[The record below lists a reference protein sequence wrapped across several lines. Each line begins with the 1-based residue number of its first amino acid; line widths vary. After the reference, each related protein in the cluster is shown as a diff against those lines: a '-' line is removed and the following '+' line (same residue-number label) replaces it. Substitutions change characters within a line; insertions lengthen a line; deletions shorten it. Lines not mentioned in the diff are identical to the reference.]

1 LNRHGLD
8 RKGAVWSK
16 KRLDLLVVFQT
27 AEPAVGFLVQESRC
41 KMGRGCAMH
50 HLHLFLADSWIKSAK
65 DSMWSEEGRDPDDH
79 FLGFCWSFDC
89 PPRGAS
95 GVCEGGGRVGSS
107 RALGDSSDCPSPS
120 DCPSLSDC
128 HCLRDLNVRLDAFS
142 LSGFSVRSCPFRHHS
157 FCGQNGFLTSS
168 VL

>member
-1 LNRHGLD
+1 LFFKQQSLWEWGFWFRRLCA
-8 RKGAVWSK
+8 KWAV
-16 KRLDLLVVFQT
+16 D
-27 AEPAVGFLVQESRC
+27 VQCIIYIS
-41 KMGRGCAMH
+41 
-50 HLHLFLADSWIKSAK
+50 FWADSWIKSAE
-65 DSMWSEEGRDPDDH
+65 DSKWSEEGRDPDDH
-79 FLGFCWSFDC
+79 FLGICWSFDC